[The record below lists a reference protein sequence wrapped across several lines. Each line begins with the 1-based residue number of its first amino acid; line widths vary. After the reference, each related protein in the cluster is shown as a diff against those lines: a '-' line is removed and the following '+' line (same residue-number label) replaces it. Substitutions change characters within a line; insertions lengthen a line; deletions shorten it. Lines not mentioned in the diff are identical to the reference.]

1 MMDANSLDGAKK
13 PYHLGW
19 KPHTVQHLDGTDL
32 LVQLDAQFQIVTEKW
47 NRSIAVPYIAYMPEK
62 DRILML
68 VTCDYDPGGSFVLTS
83 DDHGATWSDL
93 RAVRADSKAPGV
105 GNSLTY
111 MGEGK
116 ILFSASLHYWFSSD
130 YGETWEGPVPEP
142 PASNGQPWLDWHPYF
157 VDRDSRTGEVKRLVA
172 TGCNCSGEFN
182 SAKDPTASYQAY
194 IRSSTD
200 GGRTWGQDV
209 QVPQWRAVNEV
220 ALLRAENGDLI
231 ATCRTDPTREYIGKN
246 DHYCGLGV
254 SISKDDGKTW
264 SQVNRLYGY
273 GRHNSCMMLMPNGD
287 IVMTYVVREG
297 YPYTPD
303 GFPQFGIEAVVSRD
317 HGQSWDLGHRYILH
331 HWVGCHKG
339 PRYWWPCGQSTSTVL
354 LPDGDLLTAFGT
366 GYRCKADAKGLS
378 VPRDVGLIRWQ
389 P

>member
-1 MMDANSLDGAKK
+1 MMDASSRDETKK

-19 KPHTVQHLDGTDL
+19 QPHTVQHLNGTDPL
-32 LVQLDAQFQIVTEKW
+32 IQLDAQFQVVTERW
-47 NRSIAVPYIAYMPEK
+47 NRSIAVPYIVYMPEK

-68 VTCDYDPGGSFVLTS
+68 VTCDYDPYRPFVLTS
-83 DDHGATWSDL
+83 DNRGATWSEL
-93 RAVRADSKAPGV
+93 RPVSASPEAKGV

-111 MGEGK
+111 LGAGRL
-116 ILFSASLHYWFSSD
+116 LFSAALHFWFSGD
-130 YGETWEGPVPEP
+130 HGESWEGPVPEP
-142 PASNGQPWLDWHPYF
+142 PASNGQPWYDWDPYL
-157 VDRDSRTGEVKRLVA
+157 VDRDPRTGEVKRLVA
-172 TGCNCSGEFN
+172 TGCNWEGGEMR
-182 SAKDPTASYQAY
+182 SPTAYWQAY

-220 ALLRAENGDLI
+220 ALLRAKNGNLV
-231 ATCRTDPTREYIGKN
+231 AACRTDMAREHTGKI
-246 DHYCGLGV
+246 DHYCGLGI
-254 SISKDDGKTW
+254 SISKDDGESW
-264 SQVNRLYGY
+264 SHVNRLYDC
-273 GRHNSCMMLMPNGD
+273 GRHHPCMVLMPNDD

-297 YPYTPD
+297 YVYTPD
-303 GFPQFGIEAVVSRD
+303 GFPQFGIEAIVSRD

-331 HWVGCHKG
+331 HWVGHLKG
-339 PRYWWPCGQSTSTVL
+339 PTYWWPSSQSTSTLL

-366 GYRCKADAKGLS
+366 GYRCQADSQGLS